1 MNLTISKNKKKYNPQ
16 YDRLEGLSN
25 RHDELDRLANLYNK
39 TKDKKYYDEWFD
51 LVKKISKK
59 ISC

>member
-1 MNLTISKNKKKYNPQ
+1 MKYIPRKEQTLNEKLNDGIRVNQNK
-16 YDRLEGLSN
+16 
-25 RHDELDRLANLYNK
+25 LDQLAVLYNK

-51 LVKKISKK
+51 LVKKLSKQ

>member
-1 MNLTISKNKKKYNPQ
+1 MKYIPRKEQTLNEKLNDGIRVNQNK
-16 YDRLEGLSN
+16 
-25 RHDELDRLANLYNK
+25 LDQLANLYNK

-51 LVKKISKK
+51 LVKKISKE

>member
-1 MNLTISKNKKKYNPQ
+1 MKYIPRKEQTLNEKLNDGIRVNQNK
-16 YDRLEGLSN
+16 
-25 RHDELDRLANLYNK
+25 LDQLANLYNK

-51 LVKKISKK
+51 LVKKISKQ

>member
-1 MNLTISKNKKKYNPQ
+1 MKYIPRKEQTLNEKLNDGIRVNQNK
-16 YDRLEGLSN
+16 
-25 RHDELDRLANLYNK
+25 LDQLAVLYNK

-51 LVKKISKK
+51 LVKKISKQ